1 MPTDTVNYTMN
12 KYFLGL
18 GRRESF
24 ENPSESSWFQ
34 AGPTKHGN
42 RLQAGLAAT
51 GNRQLDGVELVLA
64 TCDSSD
70 GTALNNPMASSQLK
84 YLYLQGLIM
93 PVEDRKGKHIIEDYD
108 G

>member
-1 MPTDTVNYTMN
+1 MPKAKKGKTCQG
-12 KYFLGL
+12 KRGL
-18 GRRESF
+18 RGEKKRERVGREESF

-34 AGPTKHGN
+34 AGPHQHGN

-70 GTALNNPMASSQLK
+70 VLNNPWHL
-84 YLYLQGLIM
+84 
-93 PVEDRKGKHIIEDYD
+93 HN
-108 G
+108 